1 MQHDDPDPAQTPS
14 PRPADRHPGGS
25 PERAAARVRREP
37 RLLPFLLIGT
47 VLGIA
52 LAGLATVLGP
62 SDAMYSSGRSFGFL
76 AVMFGATGLVLGGLL
91 FVMADAVAQR
101 RR

>member
-1 MQHDDPDPAQTPS
+1 MSQEALL
-14 PRPADRHPGGS
+14 AGGGAS
-25 PERAAARVRREP
+25 LVG
-37 RLLPFLLIGT
+37 GT
-47 VLGIA
+47 A